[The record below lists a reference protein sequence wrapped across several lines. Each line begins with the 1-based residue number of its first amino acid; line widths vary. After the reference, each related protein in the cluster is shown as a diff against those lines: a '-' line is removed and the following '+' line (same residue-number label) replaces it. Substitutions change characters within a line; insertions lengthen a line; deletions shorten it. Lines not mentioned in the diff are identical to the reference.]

1 MTIAFNISLIGLQVY
16 PYSIGVIK
24 LTIINEDYLRQQLE
38 WVKYRAEALDE
49 IENKLKKMKE
59 LAVFT
64 TENELLPM
72 ETLEINA
79 KLQELH
85 KEVAELD
92 KQTRVFWL
100 DCQ

>member
-1 MTIAFNISLIGLQVY
+1 M
-16 PYSIGVIK
+16 IK

-38 WVKYRAEALDE
+38 WVKYRTKALDE
-49 IENKLKKMKE
+49 IENKLNKMKE
-59 LAVFT
+59 LAVFA

-72 ETLEINA
+72 ETLKINA
-79 KLQELH
+79 KLQKLH

-100 DCQ
+100 DYQ